1 MRKLLLIILSLPLF
15 ASAAVPTITTTA
27 AATITKFTAV
37 LGGNVTAD
45 GGATVTERGVCWSI
59 SINPTIDKLSNRL
72 ANGSGTGT
80 FSATIAPLL
89 PGTQY
94 HVRAYAINSAGVAY
108 GADVTFTTSAPTA
121 NRGWYFSSSTGNDNT
136 GNGTISAPYQ
146 TLIKLQDLITV
157 NNVTFQPGDSILFK
171 KGDVFANGHN
181 GTSGFQYV
189 SCSWINDP
197 RYGYTSPSGTAA
209 KPIIITSYGTGAK
222 PNFYFPT
229 ASFPIRGNS
238 EIQHNIF
245 EFAGVEYINIDGL
258 NFIDTRW
265 PATNHSDPAY
275 TRSCFIF
282 GEWPT
287 GYNADS
293 NVRRYATNHC
303 EVKNCRFQN
312 VSFAFGSVGGSY
324 NKLTYDTMINMMAC
338 TDTFGTHDIGAGAFD
353 GMNGNYNDFSHNY
366 IESSWGKSGRNSS
379 GQGMLGVAFDIFD
392 LKHSRIAYNTII
404 DVRHAMEIGNLD
416 LGDSTSGA
424 QYDTFAFNKCVG
436 MYQFG
441 YLHGGAGDP
450 FTGNVHNIS
459 IWNNVLIENNSS
471 RMSGPNFGYDRKGDG
486 TTFNQFWFFG
496 NGNLTNGYNAGY
508 GNFTAGSNIVTGMT
522 ETGGM
527 VAGNQSTGSQ
537 VAGYDNN
544 PYLPESPMAW
554 ITVQTGTPTNA
565 TLTLSQNATA
575 TASQQEIIFFP
586 PWNLKG
592 ITWSMPPNVSSS
604 GYYNSW
610 DNSNAGNR
618 LTVQYSSDNTIW
630 GRGYDTLIDL
640 RNNIFYNTTGM
651 QMIPSGFNRFKHS
664 NNIYYVKGGF
674 SYIGASGVIT
684 NLTRMGGALG
694 TNEFSTTTKLFVD
707 TTATLPENWN
717 LTPMT
722 GSLAVG
728 TGIPIP
734 VFTTDFAGNPLTNP
748 PSMGIYNASASG
760 VIAPSVTTLA
770 TTSISYTTAL
780 IGGNITS
787 DGGAPILRSGL
798 MYSTIPLGTDTLT
811 GVKVINPVLG
821 TGVYTSPITGLT
833 SSTTYYVRAFAINSI
848 GITWGANVSFI
859 TLTPPTLATVIT
871 SPATSI
877 TISAATLGGNVTLD
891 GGASVTRRGV
901 VYSTSVIS
909 DTNSITGGGRL
920 ASGTGTGIYTI
931 PVTGL
936 AINTLYHVRAF
947 VVNSVG
953 VYLAPEVTFT
963 TLNIPTLTTLAAT
976 SITSSSAISGG
987 NITSDGGSLV
997 IRRGLVYNT
1006 IPISD
1011 TGTNPKVIDVSGGTG
1026 SYASLLSSLTP
1037 NTTYYI
1043 LAFAVNANGVA
1054 YGNVLTFNTIVAS
1067 IPTVTWAGVTLGVT
1081 TSVVNGNVT
1090 SEGSAPVTRRGFIYS
1105 TTTPLPAD
1113 TNSGIKVIATGGGLG
1128 AFQSTLTGLTA
1139 LTIYYIRPFA
1149 VNSVGVSFGA
1159 ETSFQTQGASS
1170 VTTTSP
1176 TAITA
1181 TSATTGGVITD
1192 YGGTF
1197 VVERKLIYSTSPI
1210 VDTNSTVGGGTLRYV
1225 PNTTAYPILLTSLLP
1240 NTTYYIA
1247 AFVVNALNFLT
1258 IGNQISFTTLQLLS
1272 IPTVTTN
1279 AVTSITQTSANVG
1292 GNVTSDGNS
1301 AVTRRGIL
1309 YSTALIGDTT
1319 TGTKIIS
1326 GTVGTG
1332 SYTIALSS
1340 LTPNTTYFSKAFA
1353 VNAIGVSYGDN
1364 VQFVTSAALSSPTVS
1379 TNVATAIGI
1388 TTATSGGNVINDG
1401 NTTVFRRGLI
1411 YSTSPITDTNSV
1423 IGGGR
1428 IISGTTGTGTYTS
1441 SLTGLTSNTLYYIV
1455 AFAVNSV
1462 GVSIGNQRTFT
1473 TLPAPTAPLVTTLPA
1488 TFITISTAV
1497 IGGNVTSD
1505 GNSTVTRRG
1514 LIYSTVSP
1522 ISDTNSIVGGK
1533 LIILGSGLGTF
1544 NSSLS
1549 SLTSN
1554 TTYYVKAFALN
1565 SIGITYG
1572 NEVNFATPVFTPR
1585 FSSFRVRKKYIQ
1597 KP

>member
-1 MRKLLLIILSLPLF
+1 MRKLLLIILFIPLF
-15 ASAAVPTITTTA
+15 ASAR
-27 AATITKFTAV
+27 KFYV
-37 LGGNVTAD
+37 
-45 GGATVTERGVCWSI
+45 
-59 SINPTIDKLSNRL
+59 
-72 ANGSGTGT
+72 
-80 FSATIAPLL
+80 
-89 PGTQY
+89 
-94 HVRAYAINSAGVAY
+94 
-108 GADVTFTTSAPTA
+108 
-121 NRGWYFSSSTGNDNT
+121 SSSTGNDAN
-136 GNGTISAPYQ
+136 NGTSPATPWKTLTRVQTFGSSALAGDTIS
-146 TLIKLQDLITV
+146 
-157 NNVTFQPGDSILFK
+157 FK
-171 KGDVFANGHN
+171 CGDVFANGS
-181 GTSGFQYV
+181 SGYNSMQWWGA
-189 SCSWINDP
+189 SRGANCA
-197 RYGYTSPSGTAA
+197 SGTALN
-209 KPIIITSYGTGAK
+209 PIVFNSYGTGAK
-222 PNFYFPT
+222 PNMLYPYPT
-229 ASFPIRGNS
+229 ATAGRDKLVLGFS
-238 EIQHNIF
+238 
-245 EFAGVEYINIDGL
+245 GVEYITINGL
-258 NFIDTRW
+258 QFNETRFS
-265 PATNHSDPAY
+265 ATDKVGA
-275 TRSCFIF
+275 TLTKTGIML
-282 GEWPT
+282 GEGISGI
-287 GYNADS
+287 GYCN
-293 NVRRYATNHC
+293 NCT
-303 EVKNCRFQN
+303 VKNC
-312 VSFAFGSVGGSY
+312 
-324 NKLTYDTMINMMAC
+324 
-338 TDTFGTHDIGAGAFD
+338 
-353 GMNGNYNDFSHNY
+353 DFSNIGTGIEAAGDYQIIDSNTITNLKNWGDTSGQNDGGAMPIARSNGKHCRITHNY
-366 IESSWGKSGRNSS
+366 IKGGWCFTGATASGEGLNGVGIEVLNDFDSSFVG
-379 GQGMLGVAFDIFD
+379 
-392 LKHSRIAYNTII
+392 YNTII
-404 DVRHAMEIGNLD
+404 DCAGGFEIGSQY
-416 LGDSTSGA
+416 GSAYGA
-424 QYDTFAFNKCVG
+424 NDDTFAYNKFINLG
-436 MYQFG
+436 GLAYAATNPSGAFG
-441 YLHGGAGDP
+441 GTIRRLR
-450 FTGNVHNIS
+450 F
-459 IWNNVLIENNSS
+459 WNNVYVQNQWS
-471 RMSGPNFGYDRKGDG
+471 RLAGQRFGADIYGDG
-486 TTFNQFWFFG
+486 QSFAQFPSWG
-496 NGNLTNGYNAGY
+496 N
-508 GNFTAGSNIVTGMT
+508 
-522 ETGGM
+522 
-527 VAGNQSTGSQ
+527 
-537 VAGYDNN
+537 
-544 PYLPESPMAW
+544 
-554 ITVQTGTPTNA
+554 
-565 TLTLSQNATA
+565 
-575 TASQQEIIFFP
+575 
-586 PWNLKG
+586 
-592 ITWSMPPNVSSS
+592 
-604 GYYNSW
+604 
-610 DNSNAGNR
+610 
-618 LTVQYSSDNTIW
+618 
-630 GRGYDTLIDL
+630 
-640 RNNIFYNTTGM
+640 
-651 QMIPSGFNRFKHS
+651 
-664 NNIYYVKGGF
+664 
-674 SYIGASGVIT
+674 
-684 NLTRMGGALG
+684 
-694 TNEFSTTTKLFVD
+694 
-707 TTATLPENWN
+707 
-717 LTPMT
+717 
-722 GSLAVG
+722 G
-728 TGIPIP
+728 TGIPPGSYPYNSSRILGNYNIWSVLAYNYDTGVSTDTIYDSRNN
-734 VFTTDFAGNPLTNP
+734 VFWMTAGLQILRSNASTINLKRRNNIYHVAGADFFPSTLGAPGATLLTAELSTTAKLFIDSTNNFPEFWNYDLTSGSPAINTGTSVGLTKDFAGNPVSNI
-748 PSMGIYNASASG
+748 PSIGILEYTAAA
-760 VIAPSVTTLA
+760 VLPSVTTLA
-770 TTSISYTTAL
+770 ATSISYTTAL

-798 MYSTIPLGTDTLT
+798 MYSTIPLGTDTLS
-811 GVKVINPVLG
+811 GIKVINPVLG

-833 SSTTYYVRAFAINSI
+833 SSTTYYVRAFAVNNI
-848 GITWGANVSFI
+848 GITFGANVSFI

-891 GGASVTRRGV
+891 GGASVTRRGI

-920 ASGTGTGIYTI
+920 ASGTGTGVYTI

-953 VYLAPEVTFT
+953 VYLASEVTFT
-963 TLNIPTLTTLAAT
+963 TLNIPTLTTLAPT

-987 NITSDGGSLV
+987 NITSDGGSPV
-997 IRRGLVYNT
+997 IRRGLVYNI

-1011 TGTNPKVIDVSGGTG
+1011 TGINPKVIDLSGGTG
-1026 SYASLLSSLTP
+1026 SYTSLLSSLTP

-1105 TTTPLPAD
+1105 LTTPLPAD

-1128 AFQSTLTGLTA
+1128 AFQATLTGLTA

-1149 VNSVGVSFGA
+1149 VNLVGVSFGA

-1210 VDTNSTVGGGTLRYV
+1210 VDTNSTVGGGILRYV

-1279 AVTSITQTSANVG
+1279 AVTSITPTSANVG

-1309 YSTALIGDTT
+1309 YSTSPLGDTT

-1332 SYTIALSS
+1332 SYTIPLSS
-1340 LTPNTTYFSKAFA
+1340 LTSSTIYFARAFA

-1364 VQFVTSAALSSPTVS
+1364 VQFVTSPALSFPTVS
-1379 TNVATAIGI
+1379 TNVATAIGV
-1388 TTATSGGNVINDG
+1388 TTATSGGNVVNDG

-1411 YSTSPITDTNSV
+1411 YSTSAITDTNSV
-1423 IGGGR
+1423 TGGGR

-1441 SLTGLTSNTLYYIV
+1441 SLTGLTGNTLYYIA
-1455 AFAVNSV
+1455 AFAVNSI
-1462 GVSIGNQRTFT
+1462 GVRIANQITFT

-1533 LIILGSGLGTF
+1533 LIISGSGLGTY
-1544 NSSLS
+1544 NASLS

-1565 SIGITYG
+1565 SVGITYG